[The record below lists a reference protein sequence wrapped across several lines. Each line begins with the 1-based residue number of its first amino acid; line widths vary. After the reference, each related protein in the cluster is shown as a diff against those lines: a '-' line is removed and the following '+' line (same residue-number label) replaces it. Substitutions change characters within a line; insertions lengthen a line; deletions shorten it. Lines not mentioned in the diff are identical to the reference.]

1 MGWLFLSIYWLIHMF
16 EDFLDVNIRKRRRQ
30 NFPQEEAAR
39 RNYRILSGIGNLVIA
54 LMAGSLFVVEV
65 ILKIEFTVTEA
76 VCYELLPYS
85 VPILYFLILR
95 RIYRIPWHRENENAR
110 AERQ

>member
-76 VCYELLPYS
+76 VCYELLP
-85 VPILYFLILR
+85 LR
-95 RIYRIPWHRENENAR
+95 RIYRIPWHRENENAG